1 MTGLNRPLG
10 FQEVIT
16 GGYKFY
22 IISTVECVLGGRDM
36 LAEDR

>member
-1 MTGLNRPLG
+1 M
-10 FQEVIT
+10 VIT

-22 IISTVECVLGGRDM
+22 ILSTVESVLGGRDM